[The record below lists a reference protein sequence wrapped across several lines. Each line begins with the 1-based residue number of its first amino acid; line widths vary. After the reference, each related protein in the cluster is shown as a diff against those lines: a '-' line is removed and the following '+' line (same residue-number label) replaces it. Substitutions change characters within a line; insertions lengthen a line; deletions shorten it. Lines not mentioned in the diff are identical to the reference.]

1 MILNCAIVDNES
13 ATTNQLADY
22 VKRIPFLHL
31 TGTYNNTVD
40 AMELLHKQSV
50 DLVFL
55 NVEMPEMNG
64 IEFAQIL
71 PKKTKIIF
79 ISDKDKYAIES
90 YKVQA
95 TNYLLKPISFQTLL
109 DASKMVVDNDYDKK
123 TPIAKDRFF
132 FVKSDYKL
140 IKLSFDDILYING
153 LKDYVKV
160 YLKNGTT
167 VTSLMNMKKMDELL
181 PHPEFLR
188 IHRSYI
194 ANMPKIDAVDRFR
207 LVYGKEFIPISE
219 SYKDAVT
226 DYLEDHTIS

>member
-31 TGTYNNTVD
+31 TDTYNNTVD
-40 AMELLHKQSV
+40 EMEKIHKQSV

-71 PKKTKIIF
+71 KKKKKIIF

-109 DASKMVVDNDYDKK
+109 DASKMLVDNDYD
-123 TPIAKDRFF
+123 
-132 FVKSDYKL
+132 
-140 IKLSFDDILYING
+140 
-153 LKDYVKV
+153 
-160 YLKNGTT
+160 
-167 VTSLMNMKKMDELL
+167 
-181 PHPEFLR
+181 
-188 IHRSYI
+188 
-194 ANMPKIDAVDRFR
+194 
-207 LVYGKEFIPISE
+207 
-219 SYKDAVT
+219 
-226 DYLEDHTIS
+226 